1 MKSCNIDNLLTFI
14 YVNMFCWHCILMQFK
29 LSHSQV
35 MLVPKCKTRF
45 VICIIIYL
53 SSLNIL
59 INVSTLW
66 LWANVDVIMANY
78 AFIYFSILS
87 PKIKK
92 FKDPFALD
100 FNFASMFKA
109 GRREKLGAKGNCV
122 ARTNYS
128 CNYWGIDSDY
138 SVFIKIRWDISLK
151 TFTSTKYIANI
162 PVDWDQSCIKPRYLW
177 KNYCELKS
185 EWSLNI

>member
-1 MKSCNIDNLLTFI
+1 
-14 YVNMFCWHCILMQFK
+14 
-29 LSHSQV
+29 
-35 MLVPKCKTRF
+35 
-45 VICIIIYL
+45 
-53 SSLNIL
+53 
-59 INVSTLW
+59 
-66 LWANVDVIMANY
+66 MANY

-128 CNYWGIDSDY
+128 LRN
-138 SVFIKIRWDISLK
+138 
-151 TFTSTKYIANI
+151 
-162 PVDWDQSCIKPRYLW
+162 
-177 KNYCELKS
+177 
-185 EWSLNI
+185 